1 MVLNKGEIITIAA
14 GHKGHTGACYYN
26 KKEED
31 LAYEI
36 SKKLVDMFN
45 LKQFKA
51 YEVSPTGTGY
61 TEKTQLYAEVNNAN
75 RYNAKLHLCIHFNAY
90 DKKAEGTETWI
101 YAKGGNAEKY
111 AKNLTTEI
119 SKALGLRNRGIKVS
133 GVDGKKL
140 YVTSATKAPCCL
152 IEVCFMDNLN
162 DMNKYNLDDT
172 CKAIYKA
179 VTQENYT
186 SNVNT
191 LLDNKNAN
199 TSVYRVICGSFKIKA
214 YALNREK
221 ELNNKGFNTCL
232 LFNNNLYKV
241 QVGAFASKENAEN
254 LKKRLMQNAF
264 DSYIEFN

>member
-1 MVLNKGEIITIAA
+1 MVLNKGETITIAA

-75 RYNAKLHLCIHFNAY
+75 RYNAKLHLCIHFNAF
-90 DKKAEGTETWI
+90 DTKATGTETWI
-101 YAKGGNAEKY
+101 CGRGGNAEKY
-111 AKNLTTEI
+111 AKNLSGEI
-119 SKALGLRNRGIKVS
+119 AAALNLKNRGVKVA

-140 YVTSATKAPCCL
+140 FVPSNTKAPCVL
-152 IEVCFMDNLN
+152 LETCFMDNSS
-162 DMNKYNLDDT
+162 DMNKYNLDSV
-172 CKAIYKA
+172 CNAIYKA
-179 VTQENYT
+179 VTQENYN

-241 QVGAFASKENAEN
+241 QVGAFSLLANAEN
-254 LKKRLMQNAF
+254 LKKRLIQNCF